1 MFMYFITQ
9 MYAIKSPFFAN
20 SYYDVVQNCSSMD
33 HFWSRDD
40 NISQLV
46 EFQEVLRT
54 RVTRRLRDEGMT
66 CSGSHPCCM

>member
-1 MFMYFITQ
+1 MFMYFTTQ

-40 NISQLV
+40 NIS
-46 EFQEVLRT
+46 
-54 RVTRRLRDEGMT
+54 
-66 CSGSHPCCM
+66 